1 MKIYAAKRER
11 SLWVPHVRR
20 TSIYSAT
27 DLNNR
32 LYKAL
37 QWEERSTAVGGGHA
51 YNGRHVALPTGVW
64 EIGGTVDLA
73 RTIPQENLSDQQAV
87 VLSGEGYGNTVLKVV
102 ETNTTLFNMRNL
114 RINMSGL
121 QLEGNTDGTST
132 FAVLGDKDASTPI
145 FQSSFRDLFLT
156 NFNKVFQFG
165 QIFDSIFDN
174 IFILALKGTTPIIF
188 DFLPHFVDNCNN
200 LQFNRIHVEQAANAT
215 FVKSRSSLG
224 ANQWHHNIRFYG
236 SHFETRAYNTK
247 MVDLEGMKHSK
258 FEAMF
263 NRNNTSPT
271 GDGLTYLDSAPIITA
286 KDCYNIKFTGALQHV
301 GTTHADT
308 PKLIRVEGGSKG
320 IVFEDMFMATGLTE
334 TSPGI
339 DDIVDNAGSVPTEDA
354 VLFRNVIANDQTNAP
369 LNSAHRVSGHSA
381 GNNTFGW
388 DVVTNVAGTEDYVLE
403 FSNSTNGQ
411 TKTAVA
417 RVHRAGMMMT
427 GPIAAHTQVSMTD
440 DSTTSYSIPN
450 PDSGNNSK
458 RGIYKI
464 FGNTS
469 EAGVVAEIYS
479 NGAEITIGYAG
490 AKVSCASGGTSTTNP
505 DVDGNLNIYLVG
517 STVTLKNR
525 LGATKVI
532 CIQAIGCGADD

>member
-1 MKIYAAKRER
+1 MKIYAAKKER

-20 TSIYSAT
+20 ISIYSAT
-27 DLNNR
+27 DLTNR
-32 LYKAL
+32 LNRAL
-37 QWEERSTAVGGGHA
+37 EWKERSTAVVGGHA

-64 EIGGTVDLA
+64 EIGGTVDLE

-87 VLSGEGYGNTVLKVV
+87 VLTGEGYGNTVLKVV
-102 ETNTTLFNMRNL
+102 ETNTTLFDMRNL
-114 RINMSGL
+114 RINMAGL

-132 FAVLGDKDASTPI
+132 FAMLGDKDASTPI

-215 FVKSRSSLG
+215 FIKSRSSLG
-224 ANQWHHNIRFYG
+224 ASQWHHNIRFYG

-247 MVDLEGMKHSK
+247 MVDIEGMKHSK
-258 FEAMF
+258 IEAMF

-271 GDGLTYLDSAPIITA
+271 GDGLTYADSVPIITA
-286 KDCYNIKFTGALQHV
+286 KDCYNVKFTGALQHV
-301 GTTHADT
+301 GTPQADT
-308 PKLIRVEGGSKG
+308 PKLIRIEGGSKG

-339 DDIVDNAGSVPTEDA
+339 DDIVDNAGTVPTEDA
-354 VLFRNVIANDQTNAP
+354 VIFRNVIANDQSNAP
-369 LNSAHRVSGHSA
+369 LNTPYRVAGHSA

-403 FSNSTNGQ
+403 FSNAANGQ
-411 TKTAVA
+411 TKSAVA
-417 RVHRAGMMMT
+417 RVHRAGMFMT
-427 GPIAAHTQVSMTD
+427 GPIASHTQVSLANNA
-440 DSTTSYSIPN
+440 STTYSIPN
-450 PDSGNNSK
+450 PDSGNASK
-458 RGIYKI
+458 RGMYFIYENGPDNDVAAI
-464 FGNTS
+464 IYHNGSVLTPLVLG
-469 EAGVVAEIYS
+469 AGVVAATADP
-479 NGAEITIGYAG
+479 GT
-490 AKVSCASGGTSTTNP
+490 ASKLS
-505 DVDGNLNIYLVG
+505 VFLAG
-517 STVTLKNR
+517 STLTLTNR
-525 LGATKVI
+525 LGNTRTF
-532 CIQAIGCGADD
+532 CIQAFGPGADD